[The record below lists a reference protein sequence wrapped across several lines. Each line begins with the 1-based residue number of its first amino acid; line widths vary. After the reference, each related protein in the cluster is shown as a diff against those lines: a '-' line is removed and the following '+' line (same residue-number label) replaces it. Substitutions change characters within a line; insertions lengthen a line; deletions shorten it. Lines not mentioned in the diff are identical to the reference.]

1 MDCMIAIVEAVIGE
15 VLTGVTL
22 RKKVSLARLQEKAA
36 LARQLPYVG
45 LQVCV
50 VLELLSKEAQFERGP
65 GVLEGPTEKIPKGG
79 KDEEDSF
86 LCHGRSLFL
95 HV

>member
-1 MDCMIAIVEAVIGE
+1 M
-15 VLTGVTL
+15 
-22 RKKVSLARLQEKAA
+22 
-36 LARQLPYVG
+36 ARQLPSVG

-50 VLELLSKEAQFERGP
+50 VFELLSKEAQFECGP